1 MTERNFPL
9 SPAAE
14 RAMDLLHRAGYEAFA
29 VGGCVRDAL
38 LGQTPK
44 DYDITTSALPT
55 ETKAVFAG
63 FHLIETGLKHGTVT
77 VLIDGEPLEIT
88 TYRVDGGYP
97 DSRHPD
103 GVTFTRSLR
112 EDAARRDFTVNAMAY
127 DREHGVQ
134 DFFGGEADLKGKTLR
149 CVGDADRRFT
159 EDALRILRCLRFA
172 SVLGFSIEKET
183 ENAAR
188 RHKELLTKI
197 SAERV
202 AVELGKLLCGSGAGK
217 ILRRYPDILGVVLPE
232 LLPMVG
238 YDQRNEHHCYDLL
251 THTAVVV
258 DSVPPVLPLRLA
270 ALFHDMGKPRCF
282 SMGEDGQG
290 HFYGHAHL
298 SGEMAE
304 NICRRLRLS
313 NDLRERV
320 VTLVR
325 CHDTVIEEDSRLIRR
340 RLNRL
345 GEENFFALL
354 DLQRGDTMGLAPAY
368 RDRLPR
374 FDRVEAL
381 ARELL
386 AGEGCLTLRDLA
398 VNGHDLLALGCRGKA
413 VGQGLTYLLEG
424 VLEERFPNE
433 REALFTALTK
443 KFSETPAEMGEKT
456 TENPCNTKENEDF

>member
-14 RAMDLLHRAGYEAFA
+14 RAMDILHRAGYEAYA

-44 DYDITTSALPT
+44 DYDITTSALPE
-55 ETKAVFAG
+55 ETKAAFAG
-63 FHLIETGLKHGTVT
+63 FRLIETGLKHGTVT
-77 VLIDGEPLEIT
+77 VLMDGEPLEIT
-88 TYRVDGGYP
+88 TYRVDGGYS
-97 DSRHPD
+97 DARHPD

-112 EDAARRDFTVNAMAY
+112 EDAARRDFTINAMAC
-127 DREHGVQ
+127 DREHWVQ
-134 DFFGGEADLKGKTLR
+134 DFFGGEADLKAGILR
-149 CVGDADRRFT
+149 CVGDPDRRFT
-159 EDALRILRCLRFA
+159 EDALRILRGLRFA

-202 AVELGKLLCGSGAGK
+202 AVELGKLLCGPGAGK
-217 ILRRYPDILGVVLPE
+217 ILTAYPDILGVVLPE
-232 LLPMVG
+232 LLPMAG
-238 YDQRNEHHCYDLL
+238 YDQRNDHHCYDLL
-251 THTAVVV
+251 THTAAVV
-258 DSVPPVLPLRLA
+258 DSVPPVLSLRLA
-270 ALFHDMGKPRCF
+270 ALFHDMGKPVCF
-282 SMGEDGQG
+282 SLGEDGQG
-290 HFYGHAHL
+290 HFYGHAHV
-298 SGEMAE
+298 SCEMAE
-304 NICRRLRLS
+304 EICRRLRLS

-325 CHDTVIEEDSRLIRR
+325 HHDTVIEEDAGIIRR
-340 RLNRL
+340 RLNKL
-345 GEENFFALL
+345 GEETFFALL

-381 ARELL
+381 AREIL
-386 AGEGCLTLRDLA
+386 AEKGCLTLRDLA
-398 VNGHDLLALGCRGKA
+398 VNGHDLLALGYRGRE
-413 VGQGLTYLLEG
+413 VGRLLDFLMEG

-433 REALFTALTK
+433 RDALLSELQ
-443 KFSETPAEMGEKT
+443 KFSEQNG
-456 TENPCNTKENEDF
+456 